1 MSVIMTMWVQAD
13 PNALEKYAADNPGA
27 LKAIADV
34 AVKHGL
40 IAHRFYG
47 SEGQILVVDEWPD
60 RGSFEKFFEE
70 AQPQIQPV
78 MQAAGA
84 TAPPGTNFWRELKTG
99 DEIGW
104 EESRGR

>member
-1 MSVIMTMWVQAD
+1 MSVIMTMWAQAD

-27 LKAIADV
+27 LRAITDR

-47 SEGQILVVDEWPD
+47 SGGQILVVDEWPD
-60 RGSFEKFFEE
+60 QESFENFWNESQSE
-70 AQPQIQPV
+70 IGPV
-78 MQAAGA
+78 MQAIGV
-84 TAPPGTNFWRELKTG
+84 TAQPGVNFWRELKTG
-99 DEIGW
+99 DDYGW